1 MFPFLNFWFFYHLNP
16 LRRYFFSILYSDNR
30 INSNNRI
37 VCFPVDW
44 GHKGM
49 NCDHKNSDSD
59 LIYWNA
65 NIQMMARK
73 ILKLFFRSVRSIWW
87 YGLASMHLHYA
98 PVFLFSYFEWHLQL
112 CIRSRSEHLIVSIIF
127 YWYLIYF
134 ELFVVPYWFSN
145 YNFIQTSKLVAIVL
159 YFLLNFYFILSVE
172 AYIRKIKKRSG
183 MAGEIMLAGTVTLKW
198 N

>member
-1 MFPFLNFWFFYHLNP
+1 M
-16 LRRYFFSILYSDNR
+16 
-30 INSNNRI
+30 
-37 VCFPVDW
+37 
-44 GHKGM
+44 
-49 NCDHKNSDSD
+49 
-59 LIYWNA
+59 YWNL

-87 YGLASMHLHYA
+87 YGSASMHLHYA

-112 CIRSRSEHLIVSIIF
+112 CIWSRCEDLIVSIIF

-198 N
+198 NWLKFYLKNLDIADCKL